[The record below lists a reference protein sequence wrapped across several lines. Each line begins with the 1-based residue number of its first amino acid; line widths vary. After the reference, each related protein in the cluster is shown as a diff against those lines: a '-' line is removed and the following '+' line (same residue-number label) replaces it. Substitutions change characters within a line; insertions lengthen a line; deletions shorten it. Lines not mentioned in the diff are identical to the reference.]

1 MIQFNLL
8 LFIFLAAFLLRS
20 AMQVYLN
27 LLNISYL
34 RQHTTTVPQE
44 FQDMIDPERLKKIAA
59 YTIDSDHFH
68 MVSTLASQGLF
79 LAILLSGFLPWL
91 VRTIHSW
98 GYGMIVSGLIFFAVL
113 SIFANLLRIPFS
125 LYDTFSIE
133 GRYGFNVMSLKMW
146 ILDLVK
152 SVIILSVLGGFL
164 LLLLLTLVLY
174 GGSFWWVCAWM
185 LVGGFELSMLWLFP
199 VVIAPLFN
207 KFEPI
212 EDKGL
217 EDHIRAL
224 IAKVGLRAKGVF
236 KMDAGRRSKHTNAY
250 FTGIG
255 RSKRIVLFDTLLASH
270 TEEEILAVLA
280 HEIGHWKKR
289 HVLRQI
295 ILLEILSLVVFYGVA
310 KLMNWPLLY
319 QTFGFQKP
327 IPSVGLFL
335 IGALL
340 SMVGYFVQPLESA
353 IFRNFECEADDFALD
368 LMRTAEPIRRALK
381 RLAADNLAN
390 LNPHPLYAWFYYSHP
405 PLIERIERL
414 KTDNPPS
421 SPFIKGGIVSPSFN
435 TCLR

>member
-59 YTIDSDHFH
+59 YTIDSDHFQ

-91 VRTIHSW
+91 VRIIHSW

-185 LVGGFELSMLWLFP
+185 LVGGFELSMLC
-199 VVIAPLFN
+199 
-207 KFEPI
+207 
-212 EDKGL
+212 
-217 EDHIRAL
+217 
-224 IAKVGLRAKGVF
+224 
-236 KMDAGRRSKHTNAY
+236 T
-250 FTGIG
+250 
-255 RSKRIVLFDTLLASH
+255 
-270 TEEEILAVLA
+270 
-280 HEIGHWKKR
+280 
-289 HVLRQI
+289 
-295 ILLEILSLVVFYGVA
+295 SL
-310 KLMNWPLLY
+310 
-319 QTFGFQKP
+319 Q
-327 IPSVGLFL
+327 
-335 IGALL
+335 
-340 SMVGYFVQPLESA
+340 
-353 IFRNFECEADDFALD
+353 
-368 LMRTAEPIRRALK
+368 
-381 RLAADNLAN
+381 
-390 LNPHPLYAWFYYSHP
+390 
-405 PLIERIERL
+405 
-414 KTDNPPS
+414 
-421 SPFIKGGIVSPSFN
+421 
-435 TCLR
+435 